1 MANRDRQRE
10 RGERQTKGVDRIIGD
25 GAGDFLNLTALVLK
39 TVVVT
44 KRRKRRPD
52 M

>member
-1 MANRDRQRE
+1 MWLRE
-10 RGERQTKGVDRIIGD
+10 RARGEKQTRSADRIIGD

>member
-1 MANRDRQRE
+1 MWLRE
-10 RGERQTKGVDRIIGD
+10 RARGEKQKRSADRIIGA
-25 GAGDFLNLTALVLK
+25 GGGDFLNLTALVLK

-44 KRRKRRPD
+44 KRLKRRPA